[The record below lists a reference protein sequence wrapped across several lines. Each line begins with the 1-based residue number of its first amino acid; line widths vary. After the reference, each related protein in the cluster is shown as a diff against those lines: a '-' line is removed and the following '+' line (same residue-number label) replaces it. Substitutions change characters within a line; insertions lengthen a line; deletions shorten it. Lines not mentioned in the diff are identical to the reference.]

1 MSQNLPLA
9 SFKWIENI
17 SQFIKDFIKNSNEDS
32 LTEYFLEVDVQ
43 YLKNYMDF
51 MMIYRFY

>member
-17 SQFIKDFIKNSNEDS
+17 SQFMKDFIKNSNEDS
-32 LTEYFLEVDVQ
+32 LAEYFLEVDVQ

>member
-9 SFKWIENI
+9 NFKWIENM

-32 LTEYFLEVDVQ
+32 HIEYFLEVDVQ

>member
-17 SQFIKDFIKNSNEDS
+17 SQFMKDFIKNSNEDS
-32 LTEYFLEVDVQ
+32 LAEYFLEVDVQ

-51 MMIYRFY
+51 MMIYGFY